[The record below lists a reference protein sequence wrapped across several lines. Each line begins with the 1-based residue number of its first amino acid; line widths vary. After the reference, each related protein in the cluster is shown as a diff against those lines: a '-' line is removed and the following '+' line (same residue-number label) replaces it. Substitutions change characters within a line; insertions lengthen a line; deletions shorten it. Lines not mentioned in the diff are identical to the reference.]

1 MTFSEPFRDG
11 NRAHCAPGSVIGL
24 CRRLSGPRIINT
36 FVSLV
41 WFDALSNTRCL
52 AQFQTMLHNPL
63 HNVTV
68 ATRSGHTVETYR
80 QFKADIDHL
89 FAQFLPDNSSRTKRD
104 SVAIPLDHCACSPF
118 MRSTAA
124 PLCVLAIYAF
134 YRRAF
139 ATRAKNG
146 RAADFERFERWHR
159 LLIFEGPF

>member
-1 MTFSEPFRDG
+1 
-11 NRAHCAPGSVIGL
+11 
-24 CRRLSGPRIINT
+24 
-36 FVSLV
+36 
-41 WFDALSNTRCL
+41 
-52 AQFQTMLHNPL
+52 MLHNPL

>member
-118 MRSTAA
+118 MRFTAAHLPHVMRSTAA
-124 PLCVLAIYAF
+124 HLPHAPRTVGRQILNAL
-134 YRRAF
+134 
-139 ATRAKNG
+139 NG
-146 RAADFERFERWHR
+146 GTDS
-159 LLIFEGPF
+159 

>member
-52 AQFQTMLHNPL
+52 VLFQTMLHNPL

-124 PLCVLAIYAF
+124 HLPHVMRSTAAHLPHAPRTVGRQILNAL
-134 YRRAF
+134 
-139 ATRAKNG
+139 NG
-146 RAADFERFERWHR
+146 GTDS
-159 LLIFEGPF
+159 